1 MLARRI
7 QPVLTMSKGR
17 MEPGSHGMEQNPQ
30 GLRCPRG
37 TLRGKKLQ
45 SPLKTTIL
53 F

>member
-7 QPVLTMSKGR
+7 QPVVAVSKGR

-37 TLRGKKLQ
+37 TVRGKKLQ
-45 SPLKTTIL
+45 NPLKTTIL

>member
-7 QPVLTMSKGR
+7 QPVITIYKGR

-30 GLRCPRG
+30 GLRCRRG